1 MPDQPPSSAK
11 DSSEENNSVGAPD
24 ESPEGEEDLPK
35 ICPNCMTPNSEHA
48 DQCSKCFTPLSA
60 HATIDPIMS
69 IAARGDTFYK
79 ASNKP
84 QKPIVFIGI
93 WLLFGTL
100 GLFMWLGMLAS
111 FQDFAKDGCLT
122 LPIFAVF
129 FFIAAGILY
138 KTTTNYFK
146 QPKPEEVEKD
156 EDDAESYAGVE
167 TSEEGEAQEKPGEES
182 RGV

>member
-1 MPDQPPSSAK
+1 M
-11 DSSEENNSVGAPD
+11 
-24 ESPEGEEDLPK
+24 PK